1 MVDVAETGPWPPS
14 APLYQYSKLI
24 LPKDMTEAS
33 VPAVIMIHGAIPP
46 PMVERCLRWTG
57 AGALLFTGWDRRNM
71 LVDGWAYMMHL
82 GKKVAHDGFAV
93 LVIGLST
100 LKAAD
105 QHQGT
110 WAKALNSAIDH
121 VCHAVPKVRAGVS
134 VDTKRIA
141 IVGHSAGGGGVLNA
155 AAHEACDRVAAVVSL
170 NPSHPS
176 VEQPGDH
183 MAECKKFFEGAN
195 FSGEYGEGVIPHL
208 AKIKAP
214 TLLYGTLTEY
224 NTEMSFKPGCCFH
237 WPVYPCTFEQIG
249 AAKKELYVDNVA
261 KLDHKGSNLLAHM
274 WLSEQSTLETYACGV
289 PLKVICS
296 FLRRHCKGSDE
307 APPEPENAHEWK
319 VVG

>member
-183 MAECKKFFEGAN
+183 MAECKKFLEGAN

-214 TLLYGTLTEY
+214 TLLYGTLTADRVQYGDELQAGLLL
-224 NTEMSFKPGCCFH
+224 PLARV
-237 WPVYPCTFEQIG
+237 PVHLRANRRGQKG
-249 AAKKELYVDNVA
+249 AVRGQRGQARPQGQQPSCAHVA
-261 KLDHKGSNLLAHM
+261 HRAEH
-274 WLSEQSTLETYACGV
+274 
-289 PLKVICS
+289 P
-296 FLRRHCKGSDE
+296 
-307 APPEPENAHEWK
+307 
-319 VVG
+319 